1 MAHEGL
7 HESEDKLAVMTVD
20 SHRAILSLMEELEA
34 VDWYHQRA
42 EACADAGLRE
52 ILLHNMHEEME
63 HAAMLLEWLRRSTP
77 RLDEILRT
85 YLFSQ
90 GNITQVEKKA
100 TGKDGG
106 GDTPQATDVL
116 KPHLTVGS
124 LKGA

>member
-20 SHRAILSLMEELEA
+20 SHRAILSLMEEFEA

-42 EACADAGLRE
+42 DACTDPDLRE

-77 RLDEILRT
+77 RLDTILRT

-90 GNITQVEKKA
+90 GNITQAEKKA

-106 GDTPQATDVL
+106 AASAQVPAA
-116 KPHLTVGS
+116 KPRLTVGS

>member
-20 SHRAILSLMEELEA
+20 SHRAILSLMEEFEA

-42 EACADAGLRE
+42 DACTDPDLRE

-90 GNITQVEKKA
+90 GSITQAEKKA
-100 TGKDGG
+100 TGKDGSAASA
-106 GDTPQATDVL
+106 QAPAA
-116 KPHLTVGS
+116 KPRLTVGS